1 MKTPSRP
8 PWPLRPYPIP
18 TRRPIPRPWPGIA
31 PMRRPVRRNRAALGA
46 LAVLILIGVATLAA
60 PLLTPTDPMAIHLEE
75 ALQPPSWRHLAGTDM
90 FGRDVGSRIL
100 YGGRLTLSVALMAA
114 LVATLP
120 GTLLGLLAGFFGGL
134 LDEVISR
141 STDAVLAIPY
151 LLLALLIVAVLPALD
166 RSLFWAGQGP
176 GLGGVA
182 LGVGLAGLPSTVR
195 VVRSAVT
202 RARRMRYVMAA
213 RAVGCTE
220 GRILFRHVLPNVAS
234 AVIVI
239 ATLQVGWAM
248 LNASALSFLGLGAPP
263 GAPEWGAM
271 LNEGRLYLR
280 QAPWI
285 AAGPG
290 IALTLT
296 ILAVN
301 LVGDGLRDAVD
312 PRG

>member
-1 MKTPSRP
+1 
-8 PWPLRPYPIP
+8 
-18 TRRPIPRPWPGIA
+18 
-31 PMRRPVRRNRAALGA
+31 LGA
-46 LAVLILIGVATLAA
+46 LVVLILISAATLAA
-60 PLLTPTDPMAIHLEE
+60 PLIAPADPMAVHLEE
-75 ALQPPSWRHLAGTDM
+75 ALQPPSRRHLAGTDM
-90 FGRDVGSRIL
+90 FGRDVGSRML
-100 YGGRLTLSVALMAA
+100 HGGRLTLGAA
-114 LVATLP
+114 LIATIVAILP
-120 GTLLGLLAGFFGGL
+120 GALLGLLAGYFGGL
-134 LDEVISR
+134 LDAVISR
-141 STDAVLAIPY
+141 FTDTILAIPY

-166 RSLFWAGQGP
+166 VRPGQAPDAGPGGP
-176 GLGGVA
+176 GLGGAA

-195 VVRSAVT
+195 VVRSAVVRT
-202 RARRMRYVMAA
+202 RRMRYVMAA

-220 GRILFRHVLPNVAS
+220 GRILFWHVLPNVAS
-234 AVIVI
+234 AMIVV

-263 GAPEWGAM
+263 GVPEWGAM

-285 AAGPG
+285 AAAPG

-312 PRG
+312 PRD